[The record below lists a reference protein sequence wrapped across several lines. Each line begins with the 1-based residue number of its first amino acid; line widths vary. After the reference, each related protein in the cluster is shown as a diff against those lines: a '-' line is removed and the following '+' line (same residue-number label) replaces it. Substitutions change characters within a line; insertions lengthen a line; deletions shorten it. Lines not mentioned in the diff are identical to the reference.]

1 VSIVNIF
8 FANNIDRV
16 SFRIYNLIACR
27 EVCILKS
34 RIKQIRKDT
43 GLTQSEFGE
52 KIGVKGNTVTTYE
65 TGARVPSDAVIH
77 SICREFN
84 ISELWL
90 RTGEGEPHIQ
100 RDEDEEFLEVMEQ
113 IHMSDD
119 DLIKRIIKAYWFME
133 DDEKAAIRKLI
144 DGFTKK

>member
-1 VSIVNIF
+1 METINDRIAWCVKDSKLTKTAFSEKLNVSQAFI
-8 FANNIDRV
+8 
-16 SFRIYNLIACR
+16 SQLC
-27 EVCILKS
+27 S
-34 RIKQIRKDT
+34 
-43 GLTQSEFGE
+43 
-52 KIGVKGNTVTTYE
+52 
-65 TGARVPSDAVIH
+65 GAKMPSDRTIAD
-77 SICREFN
+77 ICRELN

-119 DLIKRIIKAYWFME
+119 ELIKRIIKAYWFME
-133 DDEKAAIRKLI
+133 DEEKAAIRKLI

>member
-1 VSIVNIF
+1 METINDRIAWCVKDSKLTKTAFSEKLNVSQAFI
-8 FANNIDRV
+8 
-16 SFRIYNLIACR
+16 SQLC
-27 EVCILKS
+27 S
-34 RIKQIRKDT
+34 
-43 GLTQSEFGE
+43 
-52 KIGVKGNTVTTYE
+52 
-65 TGARVPSDAVIH
+65 GAKMPSDRTITD
-77 SICREFN
+77 ICREFN

-119 DLIKRIIKAYWFME
+119 ELIKRIIKAYWFME
-133 DDEKAAIRKLI
+133 DEEKAAIRKLI

>member
-1 VSIVNIF
+1 METINDRNAWCVKDSNLTKTAFAEKINVSQSFIS
-8 FANNIDRV
+8 RLV
-16 SFRIYNLIACR
+16 S
-27 EVCILKS
+27 
-34 RIKQIRKDT
+34 
-43 GLTQSEFGE
+43 GE
-52 KIGVKGNTVTTYE
+52 K
-65 TGARVPSDAVIH
+65 VPSDRTIAD
-77 SICREFN
+77 ICREFN

-100 RDEDEEFLEVMEQ
+100 RDEDEEFLEVTEQ

>member
-1 VSIVNIF
+1 METINDRIAWCVKDSKLTKTAFSEKLNVSQAFI
-8 FANNIDRV
+8 
-16 SFRIYNLIACR
+16 SQLC
-27 EVCILKS
+27 S
-34 RIKQIRKDT
+34 
-43 GLTQSEFGE
+43 
-52 KIGVKGNTVTTYE
+52 
-65 TGARVPSDAVIH
+65 GAKMPSDRTIAD
-77 SICREFN
+77 ICREFN

-119 DLIKRIIKAYWFME
+119 ELIKRIIKAYWFME
-133 DDEKAAIRKLI
+133 DEEKAALRKLI

>member
-1 VSIVNIF
+1 METINDRIAWCVKDSKLTKTAFSEKLNVSQAFI
-8 FANNIDRV
+8 
-16 SFRIYNLIACR
+16 SQLC
-27 EVCILKS
+27 S
-34 RIKQIRKDT
+34 
-43 GLTQSEFGE
+43 
-52 KIGVKGNTVTTYE
+52 
-65 TGARVPSDAVIH
+65 GAKMPSDRTIAD
-77 SICREFN
+77 ICREFN

-119 DLIKRIIKAYWFME
+119 ELIKRLIKAYWFME
-133 DDEKAAIRKLI
+133 DEEKAAIRKLI

>member
-1 VSIVNIF
+1 METIN
-8 FANNIDRV
+8 DR
-16 SFRIYNLIACR
+16 IAW
-27 EVCILKS
+27 
-34 RIKQIRKDT
+34 RIKDAGIKKAEFARRLNLSQAFI
-43 GLTQSEFGE
+43 SELCSG
-52 KIGVKGNTVTTYE
+52 KNN
-65 TGARVPSDAVIH
+65 PSDRTIAD
-77 SICREFN
+77 ICREFN

-119 DLIKRIIKAYWFME
+119 ELIKRIIKAYWFME
-133 DDEKAAIRKLI
+133 DNEKAAIRKLI

>member
-1 VSIVNIF
+1 METINDRIAWCVKDSKLTKTAFSEKLNVSQAFI
-8 FANNIDRV
+8 
-16 SFRIYNLIACR
+16 SQLC
-27 EVCILKS
+27 S
-34 RIKQIRKDT
+34 
-43 GLTQSEFGE
+43 
-52 KIGVKGNTVTTYE
+52 
-65 TGARVPSDAVIH
+65 GAKMPSDRTIAD
-77 SICREFN
+77 ICREFN

-119 DLIKRIIKAYWFME
+119 ELIKRIIKAYRFME
-133 DDEKAAIRKLI
+133 DEEKAAIRKLI